1 MLVVENIEVKYSGVI
16 LVLKGVTLEVPDG
29 SVICLLG
36 PNGSGKTTL
45 LRAVSGML
53 KPQLGKVTE
62 GSIRFQ
68 GLRIENKDPEILAKM
83 GVVQVMEGRR
93 MLEHLTVEENLKLGG
108 YAYWRYASYGSNK
121 LKENL
126 SLVYGY
132 FPALQKRKKSIS
144 GYISGGEQQMLA
156 IGRALMAYPRLML
169 LDEASLGLA
178 PMMVKEIYIIL
189 RRINSEEKTTML
201 LVEQNAQMA
210 LLFAEYG
217 YVMETGRIVLDGSA
231 EKLRENEDI
240 KEFYLG
246 LSAVGQKKHY
256 REVKHYK
263 RRKRWLG

>member
-1 MLVVENIEVKYSGVI
+1 MLLVENIEVKYVGVI
-16 LVLKGVTLEVPDG
+16 LVLKGITLEVPEG
-29 SVICLLG
+29 GVVCLLG

-53 KPQLGKVTE
+53 KPQLGKVTD
-62 GSIRFQ
+62 GSIKFQ

-93 MLEHLTVEENLKLGG
+93 MLEHLTVHENLKLGG
-108 YAYWRYASYGSNK
+108 YASYGSGK

-126 SLVYGY
+126 NLVYEY
-132 FPALQKRKKSIS
+132 FPPLKKRKNNIS

-156 IGRALMAYPRLML
+156 IGRALMAHPRLML

-178 PMMVKEIYIIL
+178 PIMVKDIYSIL
-189 RRINSEEKTTML
+189 RRINSEEKTAML
-201 LVEQNAQMA
+201 LVEQNAKMA
-210 LLFAEYG
+210 LLFADHG
-217 YVMETGRIVLDGSA
+217 YVMETGRIVLDGPSK
-231 EKLRENEDI
+231 KLSENEDI